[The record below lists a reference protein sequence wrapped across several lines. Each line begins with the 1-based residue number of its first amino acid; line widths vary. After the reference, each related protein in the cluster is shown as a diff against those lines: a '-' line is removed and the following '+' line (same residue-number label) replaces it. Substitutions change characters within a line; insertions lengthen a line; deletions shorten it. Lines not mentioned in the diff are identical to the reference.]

1 MIFLLAA
8 KITFFGKSNV
18 KAEKIK
24 ILVNF
29 LLLNFINLVYNIEN
43 MKTIFLFFLTIY
55 IAYYLF
61 RPVTEKE
68 IKKFN
73 DPDNWSNMGF

>member
-1 MIFLLAA
+1 MTFLVVA
-8 KITFFGKSNV
+8 KIALNGKSSDKTENP
-18 KAEKIK
+18 K
-24 ILVNF
+24 ILINF
-29 LLLNFINLVYNIEN
+29 LFLNITKLVYYIKN

-61 RPVTEKE
+61 RPITEKE

>member
-1 MIFLLAA
+1 MAIIGNIGKKLFSARNLIIIAVLFL
-8 KITFFGKSNV
+8 
-18 KAEKIK
+18 
-24 ILVNF
+24 
-29 LLLNFINLVYNIEN
+29 
-43 MKTIFLFFLTIY
+43 
-55 IAYYLF
+55 AYYLF